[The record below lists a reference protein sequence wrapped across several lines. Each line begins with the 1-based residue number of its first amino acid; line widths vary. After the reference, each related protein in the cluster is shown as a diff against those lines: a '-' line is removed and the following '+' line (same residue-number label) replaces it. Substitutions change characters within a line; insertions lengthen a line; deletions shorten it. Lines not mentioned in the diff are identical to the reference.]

1 MLSFIND
8 LAEERELKNNHDSF
22 AENVTYFENKHRS
35 DEFDVFQLCI
45 KMFSFFQVSRL
56 MIHAVRCLIGV
67 AIKREKIQFATQ
79 LNAMCYC
86 Q

>member
-35 DEFDVFQLCI
+35 DEFDVFSTL
-45 KMFSFFQVSRL
+45 
-56 MIHAVRCLIGV
+56 
-67 AIKREKIQFATQ
+67 
-79 LNAMCYC
+79 Y
-86 Q
+86 